1 MPNKKLWTEIFEKV
15 CNVDLMKL
23 PSKSCINPYTC
34 SKVYEIPH
42 LFQDPEFQFTLGH
55 HLVEKMTLYDMDVEP
70 SQKFAAIAC
79 QDRNVR

>member
-1 MPNKKLWTEIFEKV
+1 MRHSLTFDLFPQLDCNKV
-15 CNVDLMKL
+15 
-23 PSKSCINPYTC
+23 IN
-34 SKVYEIPH
+34 SEH
-42 LFQDPEFQFTLGH
+42 LLQDPEFQFTLAH